1 MGHQIL
7 AYRKDYREHARF
19 TENSLLEA
27 YLVMDQLFELKRI
40 ALLEQKEYEK
50 VLSWCN
56 AHEKLLS
63 VFDAGCEDF
72 FVCHKL
78 WNCEAK
84 AQAYKKL
91 GKKEECLQELFH
103 L

>member
-1 MGHQIL
+1 MVAI
-7 AYRKDYREHARF
+7 
-19 TENSLLEA
+19 
-27 YLVMDQLFELKRI
+27 
-40 ALLEQKEYEK
+40 LEQKEYEQ
-50 VLSWCN
+50 VLSWCR

-63 VFDAGCEDF
+63 IFDEGCEDF

-91 GKKEECLQELFH
+91 ALFVARREVAKMPPIDKSIFMCYH
-103 L
+103 NDSIANHHTSSEVLSC